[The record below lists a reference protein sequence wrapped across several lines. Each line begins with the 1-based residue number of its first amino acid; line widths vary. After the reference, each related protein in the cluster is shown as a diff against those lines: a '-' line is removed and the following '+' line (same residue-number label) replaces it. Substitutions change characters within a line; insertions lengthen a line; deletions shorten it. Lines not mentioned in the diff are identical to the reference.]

1 MKNRIFGLLSICAII
16 FGFNS
21 CKEEIELTGDFEETA
36 VVFGLLDQSESIHMI
51 KITRA
56 FIGPGN
62 AIEIAAIADS
72 SYFQSV
78 TGTVTEYINNIPS
91 GRIFTLTDTMILNK
105 DENGIFYGPEQ
116 KMYYFETATNTPLL
130 GAAEYQLDLDINN
143 GEFQV
148 SSRTEM
154 VDNIT
159 ENITSQNSP
168 FGFIQSDGD
177 LTSTFISI
185 NTGNSYQINAK
196 LKIDFTEWVG
206 TVATQKSFIW
216 QLGESQTIPGEDIS
230 FTAGGETFYNLIKD
244 RVTNDPAI
252 TKRTLD
258 GITTI
263 VTGGAQDFFNFILV
277 NEPSSTLAQSKPT
290 FTNLTATNGH
300 PVVGIF
306 SARQSV
312 NVYDPFVDPSGSLF
326 RSCLKSASRE
336 ELCIGTITS
345 GLLFCSGHPADIND
359 SWYCN

>member
-1 MKNRIFGLLSICAII
+1 M
-16 FGFNS
+16 
-21 CKEEIELTGDFEETA
+21 
-36 VVFGLLDQSESIHMI
+36 
-51 KITRA
+51 
-56 FIGPGN
+56 
-62 AIEIAAIADS
+62 
-72 SYFQSV
+72 
-78 TGTVTEYINNIPS
+78 
-91 GRIFTLTDTMILNK
+91 
-105 DENGIFYGPEQ
+105 
-116 KMYYFETATNTPLL
+116 
-130 GAAEYQLDLDINN
+130 
-143 GEFQV
+143 
-148 SSRTEM
+148 
-154 VDNIT
+154 
-159 ENITSQNSP
+159 
-168 FGFIQSDGD
+168 
-177 LTSTFISI
+177 
-185 NTGNSYQINAK
+185 
-196 LKIDFTEWVG
+196 
-206 TVATQKSFIW
+206 
-216 QLGESQTIPGEDIS
+216 GESQTIPGEDIS